1 MFNRGEGVDCEMYM
15 RELPTKKPAAATS
28 LAPSAEDATLT
39 QGDGGTLFEI
49 QVIPE
54 SVEV

>member
-28 LAPSAEDATLT
+28 LAPSAEDATLVQT
-39 QGDGGTLFEI
+39 LLGTLFDI
-49 QVIPE
+49 HVAPE
-54 SVEV
+54 FVEV